1 MKINKSLKER
11 IITALKAGTIRAAQF
26 PEFADHQTSELT
38 FTEPEREFI
47 ISIYDRIK
55 SDPKLFEIY
64 SPEIKLDRSF
74 KICLLKSLAA
84 GFVSS
89 EDLPELKQPAVD
101 LSFAMSRDE
110 RRQLLDIAERL
121 IDC

>member
-1 MKINKSLKER
+1 MKINQSLKER
-11 IITALKAGTIRAAQF
+11 MLKALKAGTIRAVDF
-26 PEFADHQTSELT
+26 PEFSEQTSELA

-47 ISIYDRIK
+47 SAIYERIK
-55 SDPKLFEIY
+55 SDPKLLNVY

-84 GFVSS
+84 GFIGT
-89 EDLPELKQPAVD
+89 EDLPDIQLKAVD
-101 LSFAMSRDE
+101 LSFAMSRNE
-110 RRQLLDIAERL
+110 RKQLIDIAERL